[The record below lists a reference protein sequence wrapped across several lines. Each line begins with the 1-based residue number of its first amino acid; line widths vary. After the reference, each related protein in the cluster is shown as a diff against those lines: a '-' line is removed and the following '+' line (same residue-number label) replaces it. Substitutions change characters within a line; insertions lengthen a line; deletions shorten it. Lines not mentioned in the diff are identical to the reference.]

1 MATRDPRVDAYIAN
15 SAPFARPILRHLRA
29 TVHAACPAV
38 EETIKW
44 GMPHFVYHG
53 NLCHIASFQR
63 HCAFGIWK
71 GARIVGAKAAKP
83 GEAMGQFGRVSRLAD
98 LPSKRVIVG
107 YLKMA
112 MKRNASGVKDPGAT
126 KRAAAKKPP
135 RTSGDRAAPP
145 KRNRRRGKQA

>member
-1 MATRDPRVDAYIAN
+1 MGTRDPRVDAYIAK

-38 EETIKW
+38 AETIKW

-71 GARIVGAKAAKP
+71 GARIVGAKAARP
-83 GEAMGQFGRVSRLAD
+83 GEAMGQFGRVTRLAD

-107 YLKMA
+107 YLKRA
-112 MKRNASGVKDPGAT
+112 MKRNASGVKSPGAT
-126 KRAAAKKPP
+126 KRTAAKKPP
-135 RTSGDRAAPP
+135 RKPAGRAAAAA
-145 KRNRRRGKQA
+145 RNRRREKPA